1 MRLIVSGQRGPEGLQ
16 SRGHLVVGTPLL
28 VWGFGNLDA
37 SAQVAQVVGM
47 HVDCFSK
54 QRREA
59 FAAER
64 VGVSQLKL
72 VRQRILRKEDPR
84 IAWLVPVET
93 LLMSPSGR
101 GRNRSIESTTMSDEP

>member
-1 MRLIVSGQRGPEGLQ
+1 MQVLKKLAFHVN
-16 SRGHLVVGTPLL
+16 LL
-28 VWGFGNLDA
+28 
-37 SAQVAQVVGM
+37 
-47 HVDCFSK
+47 SK

-59 FAAER
+59 SVAER

-72 VRQRILRKEDPR
+72 VGQRVLRKEDPQ